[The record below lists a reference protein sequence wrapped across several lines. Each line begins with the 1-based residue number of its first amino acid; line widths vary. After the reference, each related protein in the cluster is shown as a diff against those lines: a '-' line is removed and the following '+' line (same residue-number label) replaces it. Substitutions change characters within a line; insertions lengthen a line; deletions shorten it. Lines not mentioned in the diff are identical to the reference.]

1 MKLSMS
7 AAAGV
12 PPINFRAHELRTG
25 SIDGARADFEKMI
38 TALAGA
44 TIPNIRRIEANPGD
58 WGVDAFAGDL
68 DGAII
73 VWQSKY
79 FMPVTTPSHSQ
90 QIRTS
95 FASALKAARDNG
107 FTIANWVLC
116 IPSSMDGPAA
126 KWWDRWKKKAEKD
139 HSVVIQL
146 WDETELMRRLHSPEG
161 NQVRRAYFEPWGNA
175 AEVAGP
181 VSNTRTGMFVGRA
194 CELGALDAAFAE
206 AGEAVVA
213 VHGLGGVGK
222 SALAAR
228 WAAGRPEAVRWWI
241 TADSTAAVDAG
252 LAGLARALHPG
263 LTGQP
268 AAEQTE
274 TAVQWLAGHNQW
286 LLVLDNVEDPA
297 HIRPLLDRIPGGRVL
312 ITSRRATGWHHDAT
326 SIRLGILTPAD
337 AVELFARVLT
347 HQGPRDTG
355 RANAVCE
362 ELGYLAL
369 AVEQAAAYCAETG
382 IAPRDY
388 LDMLAEWPATM
399 FDSGPEGSDSD
410 RTVARIWRLTLDR
423 LTDTPLAGGIQRILA
438 WYAPDR
444 IPRDLL
450 SSLAE
455 PPVLA
460 TAIGRLVAYSMVTD
474 NNDGTLTVH
483 RLVQA
488 LARTPDPRDP
498 HRQTATIDRA
508 RDQATTLLAAA
519 FPTDLEQPGN
529 WPRFR
534 ALLPHSD
541 ALTSLHT
548 PAHDTVHTA
557 RVLNC
562 ASAFRQTQ
570 GSPDAAVPA
579 FERALD
585 TRERVLG
592 SDHPHTLISR
602 NNLAYAYAAAGNPG
616 RAIPVYEQTL
626 EELERVRGKDH
637 PDTIMTRNNLAGAHR
652 EAGDICRA
660 IQLFERTLQ
669 DRKRTLGNHH
679 PDTLAS
685 RNNLAA
691 AHQEAGDVNRAISVL
706 ERTLEE
712 GERVLG
718 DNHPT
723 TLRFSNNLAAAY
735 QEAGDVNRSIPLYE
749 RTLETCER
757 VLGKAHP
764 TTLISRDNLVAAYKS
779 AGRVD
784 RAISL
789 YEGVLHDRKET
800 LGEDHPNTLASRN
813 NLALLYA
820 YAGDLNRATRLY
832 ESLLGDCERVL
843 PPSHPM
849 IASVRAN
856 LKRTRSM

>member
-1 MKLSMS
+1 MS
-7 AAAGV
+7 TTAGV

-25 SIDGARADFEKMI
+25 SVDGARADFETMI
-38 TALAGA
+38 TAIAGA
-44 TIPNIRRIEANPGD
+44 TIPNVRRIEANPGD

-68 DGAII
+68 DSAII

-79 FMPVTTPSHSQ
+79 FMPVTTTSHSQ

-95 FASALKAARDNG
+95 FAHALKAARANG
-107 FTIANWVLC
+107 YTITNWVLC

-126 KWWDRWKKKAEKD
+126 KWWDGWKKKVEKD
-139 HSVVIQL
+139 HGIVIQL
-146 WDETELMRRLHSPEG
+146 WDETELMRRLRSPEG
-161 NQVRRAYFEPWGNA
+161 DQVRRAFFEPWGNA
-175 AEVAGP
+175 AEVAGT
-181 VSNTRTGMFVGRA
+181 VSNVRTGMFVGRA
-194 CELGALDAAFAE
+194 GELCALDAAFTE
-206 AGEAVVA
+206 GGEVVVHA
-213 VHGLGGVGK
+213 VHGLGGIGK

-228 WAAGRPEAVRWWI
+228 WAAERPEAVRWWI

-263 LTGQP
+263 LAGQP
-268 AAEQTE
+268 AEEQTE
-274 TAVQWLAGHNQW
+274 TAVRWLAGHDRW

-347 HQGPRDTG
+347 HHGPQDTG
-355 RANAVCE
+355 GAKSVCE

-382 IAPRDY
+382 ITPHNY
-388 LDMLAEWPATM
+388 LDMLAEWPAAM
-399 FDSGPEGSDSD
+399 FAAGPEGSDSD
-410 RTVARIWRLTLDR
+410 RTIARIWRLTLDR
-423 LTDTPLAGGIQRILA
+423 LTNTPLAGDIQRVLA
-438 WYAPDR
+438 WFAPDR

-450 SSLAE
+450 SGLAE
-455 PPVLA
+455 PPELA

-498 HRQTATIDRA
+498 HRQKAAIDQA

-519 FPTDLEQPGN
+519 FPSDLQQPRN
-529 WPRFR
+529 WTRFR

-548 PAHDTVHTA
+548 PDHDTVHTA

-562 ASAFRQTQ
+562 AAAYRQVQ
-570 GSPDAAVPA
+570 GSPVAAVPA
-579 FERALD
+579 LERALD

-616 RAIPVYEQTL
+616 RAIPLYEQTL
-626 EELERVRGKDH
+626 REAERVLGKDH
-637 PDTIMTRNNLAGAHR
+637 PDTIGTRNNLAGAHR
-652 EAGDICRA
+652 ETGDIRRA

-669 DRKRTLGNHH
+669 DRERVLGNHH
-679 PDTLAS
+679 PDTLVS

-691 AHQEAGDVNRAISVL
+691 AHQEAGNVNRAIPVL
-706 ERTLEE
+706 ERALEE
-712 GERVLG
+712 CERVLG
-718 DNHPT
+718 DNHPH

-735 QEAGDVNRSIPLYE
+735 QEAGDVNRPIPLYE
-749 RTLETCER
+749 RTLENSER
-757 VLGKAHP
+757 VLGKDHP
-764 TTLISRDNLVAAYKS
+764 TTVISRDNLVAAYQS
-779 AGRVD
+779 AGDLD

-789 YEGVLHDRKET
+789 YEGALHDREQA

-832 ESLLGDCERVL
+832 EFLLKDCERML
-843 PPSHPM
+843 SPGHPV
-849 IASVRAN
+849 IVSVRAN
-856 LKRTRSM
+856 LERTRSM